1 MCRAKQRRHSDQVW
15 SLRHLA
21 FGWWDG
27 VWARGQEMKVTLTKM
42 QKRFGIAKMKGEA
55 YVDGQ
60 LACEAELM
68 LVLATDPDKK

>member
-1 MCRAKQRRHSDQVW
+1 MGDCV
-15 SLRHLA
+15 
-21 FGWWDG
+21 
-27 VWARGQEMKVTLTKM
+27 QEMKVTLTKM

-55 YVDGQ
+55 YVDGK